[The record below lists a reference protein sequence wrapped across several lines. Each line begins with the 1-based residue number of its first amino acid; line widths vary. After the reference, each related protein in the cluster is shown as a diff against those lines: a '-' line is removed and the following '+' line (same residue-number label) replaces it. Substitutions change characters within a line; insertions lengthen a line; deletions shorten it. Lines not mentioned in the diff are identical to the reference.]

1 MFRSFHSLTLSA
13 VVLLALASP
22 CRLLA
27 QGDCINRVEDPDVEY
42 ASKGITLLG
51 QISLQQFG
59 DTRASDMWGYVSPSG
74 REYALVG
81 LQNSFSFVEV
91 TDPSNPVIV
100 EQIIGPESCWRDI
113 KVYREYAYGVAD
125 STGEGI
131 YIYDL
136 SGIDDG
142 VVTLATISTVD
153 GFRDSHNIAIN
164 TASGF
169 LYPCISNI
177 TPFGA
182 GLVALDLK
190 DPLNPQV
197 AGLWLESSPAI
208 IDVHDALIV
217 NYTEGIYAGREVA
230 FVFAEQDAV
239 WIVDVTDK
247 SNMFTL
253 SSIDY
258 ATVAYCHQG
267 WLSEDRRY
275 LFVDDELDEQDELVD
290 TTTTYVFD
298 VQDLEN
304 PKLVRT
310 FTTGLTSSDH
320 NLMVRGALLYEANYS
335 SGLRVFNIRDID
347 NITEVGYFDTY
358 PENDEPGAGSI
369 GTGAWQVY
377 TAMPS
382 GIVMVS
388 DRSRGLFIFDTSEL
402 ECGDGVVESGENC
415 DTAIAQGNPGACPT
429 ACDNPAECTVE
440 ELVNAGTCLAQCNVV
455 NNITDPADDDDC
467 CPPGANASN
476 DNDCKPVCGNEVC
489 EPTENEVVCQADCD
503 AVCGNKLC
511 EPSEDPIACPPDC
524 PCADQTDCDDD
535 EFCTFDQCIA
545 SACSIVDSL
554 YGDTD
559 HNGVVELGDILC
571 VLDGFAGTFDIC
583 SFADVDIA
591 GCAGNGTIELPDILA
606 VLDAFSGTDECCSGI
621 VR

>member
-1 MFRSFHSLTLSA
+1 MCSSFRPLTVPA

-27 QGDCINRVEDPDVEY
+27 QGTCINRVEDPDVAY

-51 QISLQQFG
+51 QISLQDFG

-74 REYALVG
+74 REYALIG

-100 EQIIGPESCWRDI
+100 AQIMGPESCWRDI

-136 SGIDDG
+136 TGIDDG

-153 GFRDSHNIAIN
+153 NFRDSHNIAIN
-164 TASGF
+164 PDSGF
-169 LYPCISNI
+169 AYPCISNI

-197 AGLWLESSPAI
+197 AGLWLVSSPGI

-217 NYTEGIYAGREVA
+217 NYTEGVYAGREVA
-230 FVFAEQDAV
+230 FVFAEQDAL

-253 SSIDY
+253 SSFRYD
-258 ATVAYCHQG
+258 TVAYCHQG

-275 LFVDDELDEQDELVD
+275 LFVDDELDEIDELVP

-298 VQDLEN
+298 VQDLEK
-304 PKLVRT
+304 PELVRT

-335 SGLRVFNIRDID
+335 SGLRVFNISDID
-347 NITEVGYFDTY
+347 NITEVGFFDTY
-358 PENDEPGAGSI
+358 PENDDVGAG
-369 GTGAWQVY
+369 GDGVGAWQVY

-402 ECGDGVVESGENC
+402 ECGDGVVESGEIC
-415 DTAIAQGNPGACPT
+415 DTAIAQGDPGACPT

-440 ELVNAGTCLAQCNVV
+440 ELVNFGTCLAQCNVV
-455 NNITDPADDDDC
+455 NNITDPADDDGC
-467 CPPGANASN
+467 CPPGANANN
-476 DNDCKPVCGNEVC
+476 DNDCPSVCGNDAC
-489 EPTENEVVCQADCD
+489 EPKENEVVCPADCD
-503 AVCGNKLC
+503 AVCGNDLC
-511 EPSEDPIACPPDC
+511 EPSESPIICPSDC
-524 PCADQTDCDDD
+524 PCTDQSECDDG
-535 EFCTFDQCIA
+535 EFCTFDQCVA
-545 SACSIVDSL
+545 SACSIVENR
-554 YGDTD
+554 YGDTNHD
-559 HNGVVELGDILC
+559 GKVDLSDILC
-571 VLDGFAGTFDIC
+571 VLDGFEGSFLNC

-591 GCAGNGTIELPDILA
+591 GCAADGDINLSDILA
-606 VLDAFSGTDECCSGI
+606 VLDAFAGDLACCAG
-621 VR
+621 